1 MRDANGDR
9 DRKGVASDKRAAG
22 NVTFPFCIYTPEHR
36 PPSIILLS
44 LQTAIVVKIEV
55 ELVGVRDGCIMVC
68 LPGRPCVWP
77 RRNDEARARICVS
90 VCVCVCVCPHVAYV
104 VRYAEKWSQWAI
116 DGVARC
122 LG

>member
-36 PPSIILLS
+36 LPSIILLS
-44 LQTAIVVKIEV
+44 LQTNSHRRKNRSRTGRCSRWVYHGLFA
-55 ELVGVRDGCIMVC
+55 GASVC
-68 LPGRPCVWP
+68 LARS
-77 RRNDEARARICVS
+77 NDEVCACVY
-90 VCVCVCVCPHVAYV
+90 VCVCVCSHVAYV
-104 VRYAEKWSQWAI
+104 VRYAEKWSHWAI